1 MRIFGIDPG
10 SERTGYGCIDSDGSR
25 CQLVARGVISL
36 PSSLRFPDKLVRV
49 FDELVAQL
57 ARHRPA
63 CVAVEGVFY
72 ARNARSA
79 LILGQVR
86 GVVLLAA
93 GKAALPVSEYAATAV
108 KSAVVGYGR
117 ADKRQVQ
124 STDHRRCCGWRS
136 DGVVGHAGSG
146 RCVLCEVI
154 YEPCRFRA
162 PSRSRWSWR
171 PTGCC
176 NRWSVTATCGRPC
189 TRLVGCSAPT
199 DCS

>member
-124 STDHRRCCGWRS
+124 HMVSLLLGLDELPSPHDVSDALAIAICHAHTGALESTRDLAS
-136 DGVVGHAGSG
+136 SG
-146 RCVLCEVI
+146 AELR
-154 YEPCRFRA
+154 
-162 PSRSRWSWR
+162 SWR
-171 PTGCC
+171 RYRTSG
-176 NRWSVTATCGRPC
+176 
-189 TRLVGCSAPT
+189 
-199 DCS
+199 DQ